1 MNLIFAEWPAPA
13 NIRALTTTRDG
24 GVSEAPFDSLN
35 LGLHVNDLPEHVLEN
50 RLLLQQHLAL
60 AHEPVWLNQTHSARC
75 IDVDHDGSRD
85 GDAAVTRDAQK
96 TLAILTADCLPV
108 VFCTIDGSVLGAAH
122 AGWRGLA
129 GGVLENTVA
138 MMKAPA
144 TEILAWIGPRIC
156 GRCYE
161 TGQSV
166 RETFEARYPFSASA
180 FTPSYRAGHC
190 HANLAAITEGIL
202 KNLGIQD
209 VFQSNMCTYECKN
222 SLFSYRRSAQTGRIA
237 TLIGF
242 QPGLS
247 T

>member
-35 LGLHVNDLPEHVLEN
+35 LGLHVSDHPEHVQAN
-50 RLLLQQHLAL
+50 RLLLQKKLSL
-60 AHEPVWLNQTHSARC
+60 SEEPVWLNQTHSVRC
-75 IDVDHDGSRD
+75 IDVDHDASRD
-85 GDAAVTRDAQK
+85 GDAAITRDAQK

-108 VFCTIDGSVLGAAH
+108 VFCTTDGSVLGAAH

-138 MMKAPA
+138 MMKAPRA
-144 TEILAWIGPRIC
+144 DILAWIGPGIC

-161 TGQSV
+161 TGQNV
-166 RETFEARYPFSASA
+166 RETFETRYPFSASA
-180 FTPSYRAGHC
+180 FTPSERAGHC
-190 HANLAAITEGIL
+190 YADLAAIAEGIL
-202 KNLGIQD
+202 KNLRLQG